1 MINNMFK
8 VKVEN
13 LKQLE
18 IVLPSKKVS
27 EIILSRDSFAECD
40 LPKLVERIKKSDKLA
55 WILMERIS
63 RYEENMKPVGAN
75 AKIVGA
81 NACGARIRRSELC
94 EPASMDLRTSTDKI
108 YEIKNLDGIII
119 QNIDSFAYM
128 LRKINKA
135 ANQNLM
141 VELNYTMNCY
151 NNETKKVLETLYN
164 EKRNNAKEV
173 PLLFT
178 APVELNTYELSEVGY
193 DTMIVYSYIDTMV
206 SANCLRKNTSNE
218 KHAVG
223 AKQNVGANVKT
234 VGADT
239 ICPSVADNLLSG
251 ICKYRFS
258 FNNVQD
264 FSSYIIDRKGK
275 KLHYKTYCKYCYNKI
290 FNTEP
295 LYLLDK
301 LDEIAGANAKTVR
314 ADMPEYLRRS
324 AATQCDKIPLGD
336 IRPCMGELCEPSYR
350 IDFSFENEK
359 EVKDIL
365 SMKCPESFTRGHYK
379 TSIK

>member
-1 MINNMFK
+1 MFK

-18 IVLPSKKVS
+18 IVLSSKNVS
-27 EIILSRDSFAECD
+27 EIILSRDSFAEDD
-40 LPKLVERIKKSDKLA
+40 LTKLVNKIKKSGRLA

-63 RYEENMKPVGAN
+63 RYEENMKPF
-75 AKIVGA
+75 
-81 NACGARIRRSELC
+81 
-94 EPASMDLRTSTDKI
+94 DLRTSTDKI

-119 QNIDSFAYM
+119 QNLDSFAYV
-128 LRKINKA
+128 LRRINRV

-141 VELNYTMNCY
+141 IELNYTMNCY
-151 NNETKKVLETLYN
+151 NDVTKKVLETLYN
-164 EKRNNAKEV
+164 DKRTNASET

-178 APVELNTYELSEVGY
+178 APLELNTYELSDVGY
-193 DTMIVYSYIDTMV
+193 DTMVLYSYIDTMV
-206 SANCLRKNTSNE
+206 SANCLKKNLNLGTGYIISKKGTLFKNAKNQTSIE
-218 KHAVG
+218 KNNACI
-223 AKQNVGANVKT
+223 N
-234 VGADT
+234 
-239 ICPSVADNLLSG
+239 
-251 ICKYRFS
+251 RFN

-275 KLHYKTYCKYCYNKI
+275 KLYFKTYCKYCYNKI

-295 LYLLDK
+295 LFLLDK
-301 LDEIAGANAKTVR
+301 IEEIEK
-314 ADMPEYLRRS
+314 
-324 AATQCDKIPLGD
+324 
-336 IRPCMGELCEPSYR
+336 GELGASLSKYR

-379 TSIK
+379 NTIK

>member
-8 VKVEN
+8 IKVEN

-18 IVLPSKKVS
+18 IILYSKKVS
-27 EIILSRDSFAECD
+27 EIILSRDSFDECD
-40 LPKLVERIKKSDKLA
+40 LPKLVGKIKKSGKLA

-63 RYEENMKPVGAN
+63 RYEENMKPA
-75 AKIVGA
+75 
-81 NACGARIRRSELC
+81 
-94 EPASMDLRTSTDKI
+94 DLRLSTDKI
-108 YEIKNLDGIII
+108 FEMDNLDGIII
-119 QNIDSFAYM
+119 QNFDSFAYM

-178 APVELNTYELSEVGY
+178 APLELNTYELSDVGY
-193 DTMIVYSYIDTMV
+193 DTMILYSYIDTMV
-206 SANCLRKNTSNE
+206 SANCLRKNTEVANA
-218 KHAVG
+218 KTAGVNTKAVG
-223 AKQNVGANVKT
+223 ANFRNPCTGK
-234 VGADT
+234 
-239 ICPSVADNLLSG
+239 LSEPT
-251 ICKYRFS
+251 CKYRFN
-258 FNNVQD
+258 FNKVQD

-301 LDEIAGANAKTVR
+301 IEEIQKYNIVGATPNNVGVNQNIVGANACGART
-314 ADMPEYLRRS
+314 S
-324 AATQCDKIPLGD
+324 T
-336 IRPCMGELCEPSYR
+336 GELCEPSYR

-379 TSIK
+379 YSIK